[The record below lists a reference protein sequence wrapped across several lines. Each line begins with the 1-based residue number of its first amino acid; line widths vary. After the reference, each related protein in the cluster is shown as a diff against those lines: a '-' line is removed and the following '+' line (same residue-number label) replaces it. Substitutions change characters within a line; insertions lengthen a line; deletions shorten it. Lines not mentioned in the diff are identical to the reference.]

1 MLFSNQGLK
10 AEKTVIGNVALF
22 IIARAACPTLKYSA
36 SANPINCQAEIYSGV
51 PSVNSDSDILSAV
64 NSITGGNE

>member
-22 IIARAACPTLKYSA
+22 ILARAACPSLKY
-36 SANPINCQAEIYSGV
+36 SANPINCQAEIYSGI

-64 NSITGGNE
+64 DSITGGNE